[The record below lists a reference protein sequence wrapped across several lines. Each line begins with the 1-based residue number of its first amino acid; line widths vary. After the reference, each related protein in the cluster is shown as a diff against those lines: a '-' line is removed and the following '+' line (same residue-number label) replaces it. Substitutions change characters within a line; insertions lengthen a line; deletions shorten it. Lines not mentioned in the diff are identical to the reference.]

1 MDKCCLFQ
9 GRPVDSSF
17 PGFICNRVFD
27 PKLGEGQVL
36 ISDDGGTPALLLW
49 LHVDDLLLHVD
60 DLLLHGP
67 TTLCKVEQGLDF
79 VLAESQ
85 RLGLIYQPVKLLPH
99 LTQCAS
105 NPVPQGLWFLIL

>member
-1 MDKCCLFQ
+1 M
-9 GRPVDSSF
+9 DSSF